1 MRPPPPLLALV
12 AGVAQQVWTRP
23 APPSPVRRAV
33 AAATAAASF
42 GLAGAAASRFRRI
55 GTTLEPMDPS
65 KATSL
70 VVSGPNAVTRNP
82 MYVGLAGMLA
92 ANAIRLRDWRALLP
106 LAAFVAFLDRFQV
119 AAEERALA
127 ATFGADYDAYR
138 AAVPRWIGARS
149 VRQRMIRG
157 RPGHGQA

>member
-1 MRPPPPLLALV
+1 MSWHRGSVKRPPPPLLALA
-12 AGVAQQVWTRP
+12 AGIAQQVWTSP
-23 APPSPVRRAV
+23 TPPSPVRRAV

-42 GLAGAAASRFRRI
+42 GLAGAAASTFRSHH
-55 GTTLEPMDPS
+55 TTLEPMDPS

-82 MYVGLAGMLA
+82 MYVGLAGLLA

-106 LAAFVAFLDRFQV
+106 LAAFVGYLDRFQI

-127 ATFGADYDAYR
+127 EKFGADYDAYR
-138 AAVPRWIGARS
+138 ASVPRWIGARS
-149 VRQRMIRG
+149 VR
-157 RPGHGQA
+157 